1 MATERGC
8 SVCRSK
14 TAICW
19 LTPLSRISK
28 SSLFSAPTNSPA
40 GFLTVASTR
49 TRFTLTRI
57 CAPKAAASASAALTA
72 LSQGSIAVP
81 LSFHPDLAVREVLL
95 FPDGHHTLQPVD
107 PLHAGL
113 PDQYAPEPV
122 HEGDPVDGVARRN
135 FAADA
140 SQQLEGH
147 RLVTVVIQVV
157 RLAALGVVP
166 DHAFERDHR
175 AILSPQQAVGDLARD
190 DGMPRQREE
199 VPVFR
204 NLARR
209 AASAADGRQ
218 KGDLVAVGDRCGR
231 PGEFLVARQQN
242 AAGHLPYA
250 RKLATVVVEDV
261 AQSGA
266 IFQVELVFR
275 PAHDVLEHPE
285 K

>member
-107 PLHAGL
+107 PLQRGFEGRLTMRRHHDHRHAGL

-209 AASAADGRQ
+209 AATAADGRHFGKRALLRSDVPVFRNLARRAATAADGRQ
-218 KGDLVAVGDRCGR
+218 KGD
-231 PGEFLVARQQN
+231 
-242 AAGHLPYA
+242 
-250 RKLATVVVEDV
+250 
-261 AQSGA
+261 
-266 IFQVELVFR
+266 
-275 PAHDVLEHPE
+275 
-285 K
+285 